1 MGEPEVSANP
11 LRLSRSLTYDAP
23 HTQLPHSLHKTTTT
37 TSQGQYE
44 TSSSVGVTTLDSTSS
59 TVLPPPP
66 HISEP
71 TRSFNHVSTAPE
83 KGPRPA
89 LPPKAETEAVK
100 PAPKQS
106 RPLKRGVT
114 SGRPNASFRLPTF
127 THSSPD
133 PEESDTTS
141 SSSED
146 EWQLDERERKKKED
160 QAAKEIARRRR
171 KQNRGSVG
179 PSSKFNIQND
189 EFHTKGR
196 VSKRD
201 GRLNISVNETSN
213 KGYLAKALG
222 TGLKHHFSPPAKAD
236 SKAAL
241 EADSASV
248 LADDII
254 ENEWNRPRLNI
265 VVMVI
270 GSRGDIQPFLK
281 IGKVLKNEYG
291 HRVRIATHPAFK
303 DFVEKDSGLEFFSV
317 GGDPS
322 ELMSFMVKNP
332 GLIPSMDSV
341 KAGEIGKRRSSMFEM
356 FQGMWR
362 ACINATDDESDK
374 ENMKMMGDKHPFVA
388 DCIIANPPSFAHV
401 HIAERLGIPLHMM
414 FTFPY
419 TPTTKFS
426 HPLANIKQSNVDRS
440 YTNFMSYPLVELMVW
455 QGLGDLVNKFRVQSL
470 GLEPVS
476 TLWAP
481 GQLYRL
487 HVPYSYLWS
496 PALVPKPPDWGPEI
510 DIAGF
515 VFLDL
520 ASSFK
525 PPEELANFLKNG
537 PPPVYIG
544 FGSIVVDDPNKFTQL
559 IFEAVRL
566 AGVRAL
572 VSKGW
577 GGFGGGEIEIP
588 ENIFMLENT
597 PHDWLFP
604 QVAAAVHH
612 GGAGTT
618 AIGLKCAIPTMI
630 VPFFGDQ
637 PFWGEMVSKARAG
650 AFECIPYKK
659 LTAEKLAEGI
669 KQCLTDEAKANVSK
683 IAESIAKEG
692 DGAANA
698 VRSFHRHL
706 PLMGERTMKCSIL
719 SNRVAVWQLK
729 GTNLRLSALAA
740 DVLVEQKKLR
750 WKDLRLARHLD
761 WNDFNGAGEPL
772 TGMGGAVIGTIGD
785 AGKGVA
791 SVPINMT
798 KSIKHRRH
806 HEEKKKKWMKRLSE
820 DQERN
825 SNEDPATISDM
836 GESNSKGGRLAMP
849 GHLRR
854 EATDLS
860 ALSEDPSENLAEE
873 LAEDVGRGFV
883 QTGGALVKA
892 PMDLSLAVAQG
903 FHNAPRLYGDETVR
917 RPVRI
922 TGIHSGLVASR
933 NEFFYGIYDGFTGVV
948 TQPYHGAKERGILG
962 FVDGV
967 GMGFGGL
974 VLKNIAA
981 ILGPFAYTAKGLHK
995 EIVKHRQPTAFIR
1008 KARIIQGGKELR
1020 ALQVASSAKE
1030 VKDISLKPGEVSVYA
1045 PRKGETLK
1053 NVEEKVDDGWKIVLE
1068 VLEAADAKSQEG
1080 MLRLKGKMHLHR
1092 ERTKWGEAG
1101 ALDSV
1106 AMAERALQAHKDG
1119 KDVRHVLKRHREVAK
1134 KTVEKGITDD
1144 KGTKKM
1150 ELANEAG
1157 AGFHAEYNGPNKAA
1171 TVDTKGVTKERAG
1184 SDVDQKIARPEHTRG
1199 ATAIADFANVQ
1210 NTALG

>member
-1 MGEPEVSANP
+1 MNELEVNANP
-11 LRLSRSLTYDAP
+11 LRLSASPRHDPLHADLPYPLHHATTESPPGQCERS
-23 HTQLPHSLHKTTTT
+23 HSTGT
-37 TSQGQYE
+37 
-44 TSSSVGVTTLDSTSS
+44 TTLDSTSS
-59 TVLPPPP
+59 TAVPPSPRAP
-66 HISEP
+66 SP
-71 TRSFNHVSTAPE
+71 THSLNHASSAPDRI
-83 KGPRPA
+83 PRPT
-89 LPPKAETEAVK
+89 LPPKAETEATK
-100 PAPKQS
+100 PTPKHS
-106 RPLKRGVT
+106 RPLKRGAT
-114 SGRPNASFRLPTF
+114 SGRPIPSFRISSFTNGLP
-127 THSSPD
+127 D
-133 PEESDTTS
+133 NYDSDS
-141 SSSED
+141 SSSTSDD
-146 EWQLDERERKKKED
+146 EWQSDARKRQKQED
-160 QAAKEIARRRR
+160 KAAKEMTRRRR
-171 KQNRGSVG
+171 KQKRDWDG
-179 PSSKFNIQND
+179 PSSKFNIRND
-189 EFHTKGR
+189 QFHTKGR

-201 GRLNISVNETSN
+201 GRLNISVNEASN

-222 TGLKHHFSPPAKAD
+222 TGLRRHFDTATKAD
-236 SKAAL
+236 SQDAL
-241 EADSASV
+241 EADKASV

-281 IGKVLKNEYG
+281 IGKVLQNDYG

-303 DFVEKDSGLEFFSV
+303 EFVEKDSGLEFFSV

-332 GLIPSMDSV
+332 GLIPSMDTV

-362 ACINATDDESDK
+362 ACINATDDETDR
-374 ENMKMMGDKHPFVA
+374 ENMKMLGDKHPFVA

-455 QGLGDLVNKFRVQSL
+455 QGLGDLVNKFRVHSL

-496 PALVPKPPDWGPEI
+496 PALVPKPPDWGSEI

-525 PPEELANFLKNG
+525 PPEKLATFLEAG

-559 IFEAVRL
+559 IFEAVQL

-577 GGFGGGEIEIP
+577 GGFGGGELEIP

-604 QVAAAVHH
+604 KVAAAVHH

-618 AIGLKCAIPTMI
+618 AIGLKCAVPTMI

-637 PFWGEMVSKARAG
+637 PFWGEMVSKAQAG

-669 KQCLTDEAKANVSK
+669 KQCLTDEAKANVTK
-683 IAESIAKEG
+683 IAESIANEG

-706 PLMGERTMKCSIL
+706 PLMGDRTMRCSIL
-719 SNRVAVWQLK
+719 ANRVAVWELK

-740 DVLVEQKKLR
+740 DILLEQKKLR
-750 WKDLRLARHLD
+750 MSDLRLARHMD

-772 TGMGGAVIGTIGD
+772 TGFGGAVIGTIGD
-785 AGKGVA
+785 AGKGMA
-791 SVPINMT
+791 SIPINMM
-798 KSIKHRRH
+798 KSVKHRKH
-806 HEEKKKKWMKRLSE
+806 HEEKKKKWAKRQSE
-820 DQERN
+820 DIDRTQTE
-825 SNEDPATISDM
+825 EDPANPSDT
-836 GESNSKGGRLAMP
+836 EVRATPTEP
-849 GHLRR
+849 GHLQRQ
-854 EATDLS
+854 ETDLS
-860 ALSEDPSENLAEE
+860 ALSADPSETLRTE
-873 LAEDVGRGFV
+873 LAKDAERGFA
-883 QTGGALVKA
+883 QTGGAIAKA
-892 PMDLSLAVAQG
+892 PMDLSLAIAQG

-948 TQPYHGAKERGILG
+948 TQPYHGAKERGLLG

-974 VLKNIAA
+974 ILKNIAA

-995 EIVKHRQPTAFIR
+995 EMIKHRQPTAFIR
-1008 KARIIQGGKELR
+1008 KARMIQGGKELQ
-1020 ALQVASSAKE
+1020 ALKAAPGSKEAKNS
-1030 VKDISLKPGEVSVYA
+1030 SLKPGEVSVYA

-1053 NVEEKVDDGWKIVLE
+1053 NVEEKVDDGWKVVLE
-1068 VLEAADAKSQEG
+1068 VLEAADRLSQEG
-1080 MLRLKGKMHLHR
+1080 TLKLKGKMHLHK
-1092 ERTKWGEAG
+1092 ERTKWREAG

-1106 AMAERALQAHKDG
+1106 TMAERALQAHKDG
-1119 KDVRHVLKRHREVAK
+1119 KDVRHVLKRHKQAAK
-1134 KTVEKGITDD
+1134 KTVETRATEEKGP
-1144 KGTKKM
+1144 GKM
-1150 ELANEAG
+1150 DHANEVG
-1157 AGFHAEYNGPNKAA
+1157 ADLQPDYDTSTKAVTTDENGVAMDRGEDN
-1171 TVDTKGVTKERAG
+1171 VDEKTG
-1184 SDVDQKIARPEHTRG
+1184 RPKHHRG
-1199 ATAIADFANVQ
+1199 TTAIADFAKTQQV
-1210 NTALG
+1210 AAI